1 VRLIASYIYCGAK
14 DNFRQKG
21 SESMKGLGV
30 SPGIGIGKA
39 FIIEKK
45 PMDINKIYVDD
56 IQNEINRLRN
66 AMEDGKNQLNELYL
80 KTLNDIGEKEAQIF
94 KSHEMML
101 EDDTFISE
109 VENKIKSEAVN
120 AEYAFNEVSNYYIR
134 LFENIEDDYLRE
146 RSEDIKD
153 VMSRVLKSLLG
164 IKDTDYSKI
173 HNNAVIVAKDLT
185 PSDTAQFEKGKIE
198 AMITEIGGK
207 TSHAAIIARI
217 MGIPTVIGI
226 DNIIDKIKDDD
237 IVICDGKTGKVIVN
251 PNEKQLFYYQ
261 QKKDKLEKLNIELKK
276 QIGLPSIT
284 KDNFKVSLAANI
296 GTPHD
301 VDSVLEND
309 AEGIGL
315 FRSEFIFMNR
325 SCQPTEDEQFE
336 EYKEVLQR
344 MGDKPVIIR
353 TLDIGGDK
361 NVPYFDIPKEMN
373 PFLGYRAIR
382 LCLGNIDVFRT
393 QLRAI
398 LRASVYGNV
407 KIMFPMISTMKEL
420 RDAKKIFEK
429 SKEDLKNEG
438 IPFKDDIEIGIM
450 IEIPSAA
457 IISDLLAKEVDF
469 FSIGTN
475 DLIQYTLAV
484 DRMNSKLSHLYSQ
497 YHPALLRL
505 IKGIIDNAHNAGIW
519 VGMCGEAAG
528 DPKLIPIFLGMGLD
542 EFSMNSPSILSSR
555 YIIRNL
561 YKNEMEQ
568 IANKTLN
575 METAVEVE
583 DYLSCLF
590 AEDND
595 YLKRCNVRSK
605 N

>member
-1 VRLIASYIYCGAK
+1 
-14 DNFRQKG
+14 
-21 SESMKGLGV
+21 M
-30 SPGIGIGKA
+30 
-39 FIIEKK
+39 
-45 PMDINKIYVDD
+45 
-56 IQNEINRLRN
+56 
-66 AMEDGKNQLNELYL
+66 
-80 KTLNDIGEKEAQIF
+80 
-94 KSHEMML
+94 
-101 EDDTFISE
+101 
-109 VENKIKSEAVN
+109 
-120 AEYAFNEVSNYYIR
+120 
-134 LFENIEDDYLRE
+134 
-146 RSEDIKD
+146 
-153 VMSRVLKSLLG
+153 
-164 IKDTDYSKI
+164 
-173 HNNAVIVAKDLT
+173 
-185 PSDTAQFEKGKIE
+185 
-198 AMITEIGGK
+198 
-207 TSHAAIIARI
+207 
-217 MGIPTVIGI
+217 
-226 DNIIDKIKDDD
+226 
-237 IVICDGKTGKVIVN
+237 
-251 PNEKQLFYYQ
+251 
-261 QKKDKLEKLNIELKK
+261 
-276 QIGLPSIT
+276 GLPTIT
-284 KDNFKVSLAANI
+284 KDGFKVILSANI

-301 VDSVLEND
+301 VDMILEND

-325 SCQPTEDEQFE
+325 ECQPSEDEQFE
-336 EYKEVLQR
+336 EYKEVLQK

-382 LCLGNIDVFRT
+382 LCLGNVDVFRT

-398 LRASVYGNV
+398 LRASVYGNL

-420 RDAKKIFEK
+420 RDAKKILEK
-429 SKEDLKNEG
+429 AKEELKNKG
-438 IPFKDDIEIGIM
+438 ISFNKDIEVGIM

-497 YHPALLRL
+497 YHPAMLRL
-505 IKGIIDNAHNAGIW
+505 IKGIIDNAHKAGIW

-555 YIIRNL
+555 YIMRNL
-561 YKNEMEQ
+561 NKDEMEK
-568 IANKTLN
+568 IAESTLN

-583 DYLSCLF
+583 GYLSCLF
-590 AEDND
+590 ADESES
-595 YLKRCNVRSK
+595 YLKRCKTRSR

>member
-1 VRLIASYIYCGAK
+1 
-14 DNFRQKG
+14 
-21 SESMKGLGV
+21 MKGLGV

-39 FIIEKK
+39 FVIEKK
-45 PMDINKIYVDD
+45 SLDIKKIYVNDAEK
-56 IQNEINRLRN
+56 EIDRLRN
-66 AMEDGKNQLNELYL
+66 AVELGRSQLNELYA
-80 KTLNDIGEKEAQIF
+80 KTLKEVGEKEAQIF

-109 VENKIKSEAVN
+109 IESKIRNEKVN
-120 AEYAFNEVSNYYIR
+120 AEYSVKEVSNHYIKM
-134 LFENIEDDYLRE
+134 FNNIEDEYLRE

-153 VMSRVLKSLLG
+153 VTVRVIKILLG
-164 IKDTDYSKI
+164 IRTADYSKLNKDSI
-173 HNNAVIVAKDLT
+173 LVAEDLT
-185 PSDTAQFEKGKIE
+185 PSDTAQLEKGKIA
-198 AMITEIGGK
+198 AMITEMGGK

-217 MGIPTVIGI
+217 MGIPTVVGLDDITQ
-226 DNIIDKIKDDD
+226 KIKSNDV
-237 IVICDGKTGKVIVN
+237 VICDGKTGKVLIN
-251 PNEKQLFYYQ
+251 PNQKQLAYYT
-261 QKKDKLEKLNIELKK
+261 QKKTRLEEISNELRK
-276 QIGLPSIT
+276 QVGLPTIT
-284 KDNFKVSLAANI
+284 KDGFKVTLAANI

-301 VDSVLEND
+301 VDMILEND

-325 SCQPTEDEQFE
+325 ECQPSEDEQFE
-336 EYKEVLQR
+336 EYKEVLQK

-382 LCLGNIDVFRT
+382 LCLGNVDVFRT

-398 LRASVYGNV
+398 LRASVYGNL

-420 RDAKKIFEK
+420 RDSKKVLEKAKEELNNK
-429 SKEDLKNEG
+429 G
-438 IPFKDDIEIGIM
+438 IPFNNDIEVGIM

-497 YHPALLRL
+497 YHPAMLRL
-505 IKGIIDNAHNAGIW
+505 IKGIIDNAHKAGIW

-561 YKNEMEQ
+561 NKDEMEK
-568 IANKTLN
+568 IAESTLN

-583 DYLSCLF
+583 GYLSCLF
-590 AEDND
+590 ADESES
-595 YLKRCNVRSK
+595 YLKRCKTRSR

>member
-1 VRLIASYIYCGAK
+1 
-14 DNFRQKG
+14 
-21 SESMKGLGV
+21 MKGLGV

-39 FIIEKK
+39 FVIEKK
-45 PMDINKIYVDD
+45 SMNVNKIYVDD
-56 IQNEINRLRN
+56 FNKEIERLKN
-66 AMEDGKNQLNELYL
+66 AIELGKSQLDELYA
-80 KTLNDIGEKEAQIF
+80 KTLRDVGEKEAQIF
-94 KSHEMML
+94 KSHELML

-109 VENKIKSEAVN
+109 VEDKIKNENTN
-120 AEYAFNEVSNYYIR
+120 AEYALNEVAAYYIKM
-134 LFENIEDDYLRE
+134 FENIEDEYLRE

-153 VMSRVLKSLLG
+153 VMHRVIKILLG
-164 IKDTDYSKI
+164 VKSADLSKLDKDSI
-173 HNNAVIVAKDLT
+173 VIAKDLT
-185 PSDTAQFEKGKIE
+185 PSDTAQFEKGKIA
-198 AMITEIGGK
+198 AMITEMGGK

-217 MGIPTVIGI
+217 MGIPTVVGI
-226 DNIIDKIKDDD
+226 DNITEKIKDDD
-237 IVICDGKTGKVIVN
+237 IIICDGKTGKVLIN
-251 PNEKQLFYYQ
+251 PNEKQLFYYT
-261 QKKDKLEKLNIELKK
+261 QKKSKLEEINNELKK
-276 QIGLPSIT
+276 QIGLPTIT
-284 KDNFKVSLAANI
+284 KDGFEVSLSANI
-296 GTPHD
+296 GTPND
-301 VDSVLEND
+301 VDNVLEND

-325 SCQPTEDEQFE
+325 EKQPSEDEQYE

-344 MGDKPVIIR
+344 MEDKPVIIR

-373 PFLGYRAIR
+373 PFMGYRAIR
-382 LCLGNIDVFRT
+382 LCLGNVDVFRT

-420 RDAKKIFEK
+420 RDAKKIFEAAK
-429 SKEDLKNEG
+429 QELTKEG
-438 IPFKDDIEIGIM
+438 ISYSNDIEIGIM

-497 YHPALLRL
+497 YHPAMLRL
-505 IKGIIDNAHNAGIW
+505 IKGIIENAHNAGIW

-528 DPKLIPIFLGMGLD
+528 DPKLVPIFLGMGLD
-542 EFSMNSPSILSSR
+542 EFSMNAPSILSSR

-561 YKNEMEQ
+561 NKSEMEK
-568 IANKTLN
+568 IAEGTLN
-575 METAVEVE
+575 LDTAVEVE
-583 DYLSCLF
+583 EYLSCLF
-590 AEDND
+590 ADESDT
-595 YLKRCNVRSK
+595 YLKRCKIRSR

>member
-1 VRLIASYIYCGAK
+1 
-14 DNFRQKG
+14 
-21 SESMKGLGV
+21 MKGLGV

-39 FIIEKK
+39 FVIEKK
-45 PMDINKIYVDD
+45 SMDINKVYTEDSEK
-56 IQNEINRLRN
+56 EINKLKN
-66 AMEDGKNQLNELYL
+66 AIELGKSQLMDLYE
-80 KTLNDIGEKEAQIF
+80 KTLNEVGEKEAQIF

-101 EDDTFISE
+101 EDETFISE
-109 VENKIKSEAVN
+109 VELKIINEKVN
-120 AEYAFNEVSNYYIR
+120 ADYALNEVSIYYIKM
-134 LFENIEDDYLRE
+134 FEKIEDEYLRE

-153 VMSRVLKSLLG
+153 VMTRVIRILLG
-164 IKDTDYSKI
+164 IKIADYSKLTKDSI
-173 HNNAVIVAKDLT
+173 IIAKDLT
-185 PSDTAQFEKGKIE
+185 PSDTAQLDKDKVA
-198 AMITEIGGK
+198 AMITEMGGK

-217 MGIPTVIGI
+217 MGIPTVVGLE
-226 DNIIDKIKDDD
+226 NITQKIKDND
-237 IVICDGKTGKVIVN
+237 IIICDGKTGKVLIN
-251 PNEKQLFYYQ
+251 PNEKQLFYYTE
-261 QKKDKLEKLNIELKK
+261 KKAKLQEINNELKK
-276 QIGLPSIT
+276 QIGLPTIS
-284 KDNFKVSLAANI
+284 KDGFNVSLSANI

-301 VDSVLEND
+301 VDMVLEND

-325 SCQPTEDEQFE
+325 ECQPSEDEQYE
-336 EYKEVLQR
+336 EYKEVLQK

-382 LCLGNIDVFRT
+382 LCLGNVDIFRT

-398 LRASVYGNV
+398 LRASIYGNV

-420 RDAKKIFEK
+420 RDAKKILERAK
-429 SKEDLKNEG
+429 QELTKDG
-438 IPFKDDIEIGIM
+438 IPFNKDIEVGIM

-484 DRMNSKLSHLYSQ
+484 DRMNSRLSHLYSQ
-497 YHPALLRL
+497 YHPAMLRL
-505 IKGIIDNAHNAGIW
+505 IKGIIENAHKAGIW

-528 DPKLIPIFLGMGLD
+528 EPKLIPVFLGMGLD

-561 YKNEMEQ
+561 NKKEMEK
-568 IANKTLN
+568 IAEGTLN

-590 AEDND
+590 ADESES
-595 YLKRCNVRSK
+595 YLKRCKTRSK
-605 N
+605 K

>member
-1 VRLIASYIYCGAK
+1 
-14 DNFRQKG
+14 
-21 SESMKGLGV
+21 MKGLGV

-39 FIIEKK
+39 FVIEKK
-45 PMDINKIYVDD
+45 FMDISKTYVSDAEK
-56 IQNEINRLRN
+56 EIERFRN
-66 AMEDGKNQLNELYL
+66 AVELGKDQLNEIYL
-80 KTLNDIGEKEAQIF
+80 KTLNEIGEKEAQIF

-101 EDDTFISE
+101 EDEAFISE
-109 VENKIKSEAVN
+109 VESKILDEKIN
-120 AEYAFNEVSNYYIR
+120 AEYSLKEVSDYYIKM
-134 LFENIEDDYLRE
+134 FDKIEDEYLRE
-146 RSEDIKD
+146 RGEDIKD
-153 VMSRVLKSLLG
+153 VMNRVINILSGVK
-164 IKDTDYSKI
+164 TADYSMLDSNSI
-173 HNNAVIVAKDLT
+173 IVAKDLT
-185 PSDTAQFEKGKIE
+185 PSDTAQLEKGKVA
-198 AMITEIGGK
+198 AMITEMGGK

-217 MGIPTVIGI
+217 MGIPTVVGLE
-226 DNIIDKIKDDD
+226 NITQKIKNNDT
-237 IVICDGKTGKVIVN
+237 VICDGKTGKVLIN
-251 PNEKQLFYYQ
+251 PNEKQLSYYI
-261 QKKDKLEKLNIELKK
+261 QKKDRLDEINNELKK
-276 QIGLPSIT
+276 QIGLPTISR
-284 KDNFKVSLAANI
+284 DGFRVNLSANI

-301 VDSVLEND
+301 VDMVLEND

-325 SCQPTEDEQFE
+325 QSQPSEDEQFE
-336 EYKEVLQR
+336 EYKEVLVK

-361 NVPYFDIPKEMN
+361 NVPYIDIPKEMN

-382 LCLGNIDVFRT
+382 LCLGNVDVFRT

-398 LRASVYGNV
+398 LRASIYGNV
-407 KIMFPMISTMKEL
+407 KIMFPMISTMRELKDAKEILGEARKEL
-420 RDAKKIFEK
+420 
-429 SKEDLKNEG
+429 SKEG
-438 IPFKDDIEIGIM
+438 IPFKKDIEIGIM

-457 IISDLLAKEVDF
+457 IISDLLAREVDF

-475 DLIQYTLAV
+475 DLIQYTMAV
-484 DRMNSKLSHLYSQ
+484 DRMNSRLSHLYSQ

-505 IKGIIDNAHNAGIW
+505 IKGIIDNGHKAGIW

-528 DPKLIPIFLGMGLD
+528 DPKLVPVFLGMGLD

-561 YKNEMEQ
+561 DKKEMEK
-568 IANKTLN
+568 IAEGTLN

-590 AEDND
+590 ADESES
-595 YLKRCNVRSK
+595 YLNRCKIRSR

>member
-1 VRLIASYIYCGAK
+1 
-14 DNFRQKG
+14 
-21 SESMKGLGV
+21 MKGLGV

-39 FIIEKK
+39 FVIEKK
-45 PMDINKIYVDD
+45 PIDITKIYVNDAEK
-56 IQNEINRLRN
+56 EIDRLRN
-66 AMEDGKNQLNELYL
+66 AIKIGKGQLNEIYI
-80 KTLNDIGEKEAQIF
+80 KTLNEVGKKEAQIF

-109 VENKIKSEAVN
+109 VESKIKNENVS
-120 AEYAFNEVSNYYIR
+120 AEYSVKEISEYYIN
-134 LFENIEDDYLRE
+134 LFDNIEDEYLKG
-146 RSEDIKD
+146 RSEDIRD
-153 VMSRVLKSLLG
+153 VMVRIIKILLG
-164 IKDTDYSKI
+164 VKSADYSKL
-173 HNNAVIVAKDLT
+173 NKDSVLVTKDLT
-185 PSDTAQFEKGKIE
+185 PSDTAQLEKGKVA

-207 TSHAAIIARI
+207 TSHAAIISRI
-217 MGIPTVIGI
+217 MGIPTVVGL
-226 DNIIDKIKDDD
+226 DNITQKIKDDD
-237 IVICDGKTGKVIVN
+237 VVICDGKTGKVLIN
-251 PNEKQLFYYQ
+251 PNEKQLFYYT
-261 QKKDKLEKLNIELKK
+261 QKKAKLDEINNELKK
-276 QIGLPSIT
+276 QIGLPTIT
-284 KDNFKVSLAANI
+284 GDGFKVALSANI

-301 VDSVLEND
+301 VDMVLEND

-325 SCQPTEDEQFE
+325 SYQPSEDEQFE
-336 EYKEVLQR
+336 EYKEVLQK
-344 MGDKPVIIR
+344 MGNKPVIIR

-361 NVPYFDIPKEMN
+361 NVSYFDIPKEMN

-382 LCLGNIDVFRT
+382 LCLGNVDIFRT

-398 LRASVYGNV
+398 LRSSVYGNL

-420 RDAKKIFEK
+420 RDAKKILEK
-429 SKEDLKNEG
+429 AKQELIREG
-438 IPFKDDIEIGIM
+438 VPVSNNIEIGIM
-450 IEIPSAA
+450 IEVPSAA

-475 DLIQYTLAV
+475 DLIQYTMAV

-505 IKGIIDNAHNAGIW
+505 IKGIIENGHKAGIW

-528 DPKLIPIFLGMGLD
+528 DPKLIPVFLGMGLD

-561 YKNEMEQ
+561 NKHEMKK
-568 IANKTLN
+568 IAESTLN

-583 DYLSCLF
+583 NYLSCLF
-590 AEDND
+590 ADEDEN
-595 YLKRCNVRSK
+595 YLKRCKTKSK